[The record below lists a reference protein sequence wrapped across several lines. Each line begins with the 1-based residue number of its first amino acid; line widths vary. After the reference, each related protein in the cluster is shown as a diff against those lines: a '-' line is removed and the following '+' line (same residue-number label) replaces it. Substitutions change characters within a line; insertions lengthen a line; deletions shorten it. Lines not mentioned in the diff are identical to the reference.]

1 RTPPFHG
8 GNRGSSPLG
17 DATITRSAGFL
28 RVIQL
33 LNGPFVC
40 LAFGQFFSL
49 PRFSSDQRSCLSLA
63 KYYYGNNIQPMNIG
77 GNDER

>member
-1 RTPPFHG
+1 
-8 GNRGSSPLG
+8 PLG

-40 LAFGQFFSL
+40 LAFGQFSPLFH
-49 PRFSSDQRSCLSLA
+49 SSVLTSGHACRLR
-63 KYYYGNNIQPMNIG
+63 NIIMVIIFNP
-77 GNDER
+77 

>member
-1 RTPPFHG
+1 
-8 GNRGSSPLG
+8 

-40 LAFGQFFSL
+40 LAFGQFSL
-49 PRFSSDQRSCLSLA
+49 SALISSDQWSCLSLA
-63 KYYYGNNIQPMNIG
+63 KYYYGNNIQPMRNG
-77 GNDER
+77 GFDER

>member
-1 RTPPFHG
+1 TPPFHG

-33 LNGPFVC
+33 LNDPFVC
-40 LAFGQFFSL
+40 LAFVNFLFPYLPVVLTNGHAGRLRNIIMVIIFS
-49 PRFSSDQRSCLSLA
+49 P
-63 KYYYGNNIQPMNIG
+63 
-77 GNDER
+77 

>member
-1 RTPPFHG
+1 
-8 GNRGSSPLG
+8 NRGSSPLG

-40 LAFGQFFSL
+40 LAFGQFFPHFL
-49 PRFSSDQRSCLSLA
+49 SSVLTNGRACRLR
-63 KYYYGNNIQPMNIG
+63 NIIMVIIFNP
-77 GNDER
+77 